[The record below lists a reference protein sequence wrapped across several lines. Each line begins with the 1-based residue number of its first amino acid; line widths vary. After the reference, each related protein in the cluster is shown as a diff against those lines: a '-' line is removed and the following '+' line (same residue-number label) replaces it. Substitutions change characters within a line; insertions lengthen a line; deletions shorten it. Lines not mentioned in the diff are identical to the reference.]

1 MIMTHTRAKYQAQKL
16 LGSKATVERDGR
28 ADTTDRIT
36 LPGNTAGNN
45 TMLPGT
51 AYMAMTRPHAKLLW
65 WCLYADIFCNYA
77 PIRSFSKPRG
87 FRSLEHTRPSSLQ

>member
-36 LPGNTAGNN
+36 LPGNTVGIK
-45 TMLPGT
+45 T
-51 AYMAMTRPHAKLLW
+51 
-65 WCLYADIFCNYA
+65 FV
-77 PIRSFSKPRG
+77 
-87 FRSLEHTRPSSLQ
+87 RSLDIGLPSVNTVLVIGLKT